1 MTRLFEKKIMFLEN
15 DNGIHLVQAFRRKLI
30 EICKEEDKDK
40 LYDTRYTKK
49 LFKNRYEDFL

>member
-1 MTRLFEKKIMFLEN
+1 MFLEN